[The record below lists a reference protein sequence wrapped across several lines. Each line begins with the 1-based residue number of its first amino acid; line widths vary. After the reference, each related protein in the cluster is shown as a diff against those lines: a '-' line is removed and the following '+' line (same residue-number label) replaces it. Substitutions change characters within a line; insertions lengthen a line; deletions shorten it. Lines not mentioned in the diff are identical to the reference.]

1 MSPDGGVSPQA
12 LRARIHRYYGGDCRI
27 RAVRSTARPGAFL
40 FVLDAVQRGRL
51 VRTLGTIGRG
61 GGSVMEHSALDLA
74 RPERLVFNY
83 EREMLVALAVVAR
96 PTSALLLG
104 LGGGAMCRHL
114 AAYLPGC
121 ELTVV
126 ERDPIVRALARRF
139 FHIRRPVV
147 MADAEHAVAGARA
160 QFDVILVDCYDSRGA
175 TAAGMRFW
183 RACLRALK
191 PNGCLAANWADF
203 AGATTA
209 EGEAARLSLLA
220 ERSFFVSEPIRE
232 PNVVQYVPTLKG
244 FRRTQLSTRLRQFA
258 AAHGLPREDRDI
270 LKRCRLISRYEDAE
284 DDVD

>member
-1 MSPDGGVSPQA
+1 MLRQQLIDHYGEGCR
-12 LRARIHRYYGGDCRI
+12 LRAFKPAPGFGAHLYVVDIMRR
-27 RAVRSTARPGAFL
+27 TRPLRVLGCIDRKGMLIEQSAMDRLRPDRLAF
-40 FVLDAVQRGRL
+40 GY
-51 VRTLGTIGRG
+51 
-61 GGSVMEHSALDLA
+61 
-74 RPERLVFNY
+74 ERLMMVAFA
-83 EREMLVALAVVAR
+83 LVPEPR
-96 PTSALLLG
+96 SALLLG